1 MSDAMRLVLLLVI
14 AAVVLTAVGGFV
26 ARFLDPQRR
35 LRRYLR
41 QALEADPEGVML
53 DRGLGRALAFNLDVG
68 RICVLWDKGRKGLVY
83 KTDQLMGAELM
94 VDHQV
99 LARCYRGEP
108 RKLLDEVPMSAH
120 KITLRLVFDNPRDP
134 EFELE
139 LWPAR
144 YGRGHEHL
152 SPADAAFAG
161 RRWITALEAIVR
173 LPTAPRT
180 LTRPAPLTPILP
192 DEDEPPPWDED
203 DEAI

>member
-1 MSDAMRLVLLLVI
+1 MNDVMRLVLLLAI
-14 AAVVLTAVGGFV
+14 AGVALTAVGGLV

-35 LRRYLR
+35 LRRFLR
-41 QALEADPEGVML
+41 QALQADPEGVML

-68 RICVLWDKGRKGLVY
+68 RVCVLWDKGRKGLIY
-83 KTDQLMGAELM
+83 RTEQLVGGELM

-99 LARCYRGEP
+99 MARCYRGEP

-120 KITLRLVFDNPRDP
+120 KVTLRLIFDNPRDP

-144 YGRGHEHL
+144 HGRGHEHP
-152 SPADAAFAG
+152 SPADAEFAG
-161 RRWITALEAIVR
+161 RRWITGLEAIIR
-173 LPTAPRT
+173 QPAPARM
-180 LTRPAPLTPILP
+180 LTKPAPLTPVLP

-203 DEAI
+203 EADV